1 MGDEN
6 DESLQQKEEMPLEKL
21 KKNKSKINDESKNN

>member
-21 KKNKSKINDESKNN
+21 KNKSKINDKSKNN